1 MAIICVTITYDDK
14 ELFLFQIYL
23 IYADRNLAD
32 FYSSCTRTG
41 IYSWNLTVNIPKT
54 KIVVFRKGG
63 ILSHHDHWFY
73 SGQEIEIVNS
83 FTYLG
88 VVFSSGGSFMLNTK
102 TLS

>member
-1 MAIICVTITYDDK
+1 MSY
-14 ELFLFQIYL
+14 
-23 IYADRNLAD
+23 
-32 FYSSCTRTG
+32 
-41 IYSWNLTVNIPKT
+41 WNLTVNIPKA

-73 SGQEIEIVNS
+73 SGHEIEIVNS

-102 TLS
+102 SLSGKALKAMHQLLQLLNEVQTPVNFALNLFDS